1 MTIAIPI
8 FGKRISPRL
17 DLAENLKLFYV
28 KGNKILKSEVIRLI
42 SHNKLEKINMVIG
55 LNPDVIICNGLS
67 EIFEKEIEK
76 NNIKLISW
84 IHGEV
89 SEVLNKYLL
98 GKLTSQQ
105 KSLTPKKTIDKK

>member
-89 SEVLNKYLL
+89 DEVLHKYLFGSL
-98 GKLTSQQ
+98 
-105 KSLTPKKTIDKK
+105 KSRSTEL